1 MKPYLSCWS
10 YGYHGNDDEFILD
23 MYQLSAFLLKNLYGE
38 VHLITDLEGKERLKK
53 INFTSVDTS
62 LEILPKDLRILWSL
76 GKIYAYKLIAE
87 KGEPFVHLDNDAF
100 LFKELLD
107 DIELND
113 LIAQHSEQDAYHFY
127 EVENFTKT
135 IPNPY
140 YLKEHKIHHGANMS
154 IFGGYNLEF
163 IKFYAEEA
171 LKLALD
177 KDNQVYFK
185 NTYFNKSFSPP
196 CIVEQ
201 YYMTLLADMNNVEV
215 KYLFNSWEEFGGKA
229 EEIGF
234 SHLWS
239 QKFYRREALHKKIK
253 ELKYQYNLM

>member
-10 YGYHGNDDEFILD
+10 YGYHGKDDEFILD

-62 LEILPKDLRILWSL
+62 LEILPKDLRIIWSL
-76 GKIYAYKLIAE
+76 GKIYSYKLIAE
-87 KGEPFVHLDNDAF
+87 KGEPFIHLDNDAF
-100 LFKELLD
+100 LFKELSD
-107 DIELND
+107 DILLNNV
-113 LIAQHSEQDAYHFY
+113 IVQHPEQDAYHFY
-127 EVENFTKT
+127 EVENFTKN

-140 YLKEHKIHHGANMS
+140 YLKEHKIDYGANMS
-154 IFGGYNLEF
+154 IFGGYNIKF

-177 KDNQVYFK
+177 KDNQTFFRD
-185 NTYFNKSFSPP
+185 TYFHKSFIPA

-201 YYMTLLADMNNVEV
+201 YYMSLLANMNNVEV
-215 KYLFNSWEEFGGKA
+215 KYLFNGWEEFGDKA
-229 EEIGF
+229 KHLGF
-234 SHLWS
+234 CHIWS
-239 QKFYRREALHKKIK
+239 AKHKRREELHNKIK
-253 ELKYQYNLM
+253 YLKYQYNL